1 MNFVNQTSEEL
12 LLRYAAGQL
21 RPAPALVVASHLAMS
36 SPSRRFV
43 AGLEGVGGVLLDE
56 EPMADLSAGLFERT
70 LALLDKPLRPESVAP
85 VRGHEALDMGVAIP
99 SPLARRS
106 IGRWKWLGPGM
117 RFARVEMPEDPDHN
131 LVLLRVPAG
140 RALPEHSHSGEEV
153 TLVLKG
159 SFRDAAGR
167 YGVGDLIH
175 EDEETD
181 HTPVV
186 DMDGECICLAA
197 IEGPMRIK
205 SWLGRMVQPFLG
217 L

>member
-1 MNFVNQTSEEL
+1 MTSVNQTSDEL

-36 SPSRRFV
+36 ASSRRIVNGFE
-43 AGLEGVGGVLLDE
+43 AVGGALLDD
-56 EPMADLSAGLFERT
+56 EPLADLSENLFART
-70 LALLDKPLRPESVAP
+70 IAAIETP
-85 VRGHEALDMGVAIP
+85 VRPASLPPARSHEALDMGVTIP
-99 SPLARRS
+99 APLARRA

-117 RFARVEMPEDPDHN
+117 RFARVSMPEDPDHN
-131 LVLLRVPAG
+131 LILLRVPSG
-140 RALPEHSHSGEEV
+140 RGLPEHSHSGEEL

-159 SFRDAAGR
+159 SFHDEIGR

-181 HTPVV
+181 HTPTV
-186 DMDGECICLAA
+186 DKDGECICLTA
-197 IEGPMRIK
+197 IEGPMKIK
-205 SWLGRMVQPFLG
+205 SWLGRVVQPFLG

>member
-36 SPSRRFV
+36 PSSRRLV
-43 AGLEGVGGVLLDE
+43 AGLETVGGTLLDE
-56 EPMADLSAGLFERT
+56 EPMTELSAGLFERT
-70 LALLDKPLRPESVAP
+70 LAALDIPMRPESLAP
-85 VRGHEALDMGVAIP
+85 ARSHEALDMGVAIP
-99 SPLARRS
+99 KPLARRS
-106 IGRWKWLGPGM
+106 IGPWKWLGPGM
-117 RFARVEMPEDPDHN
+117 RFARVAMPEDPDHN

-140 RALPEHSHSGEEV
+140 RALPEHSHSGEEY

-159 SFRDAAGR
+159 SFHDEMGR

-181 HTPVV
+181 HTPMV
-186 DMDGECICLAA
+186 DVEGECICLAA
-197 IEGPMRIK
+197 IEGRMKIK
-205 SWLGRMVQPFLG
+205 SWLGRMVQPLLG

>member
-1 MNFVNQTSEEL
+1 MNFVHQTSEEL

-36 SPSRRFV
+36 ASSRRF
-43 AGLEGVGGVLLDE
+43 AATLESIGGALLDG
-56 EPMADLSAGLFERT
+56 EPVAEVSAGLFERT
-70 LALLDKPLRPESVAP
+70 LARLDAP
-85 VRGHEALDMGVAIP
+85 VRPAGLAPTRSHEMLNMDVAIP
-99 SPLARRS
+99 GPLARRS

-117 RFARVEMPEDPDHN
+117 RYARVEMPEDTDHN

-159 SFRDAAGR
+159 SFHDEVGR

-186 DMDGECICLAA
+186 DPDGECICLAA
-197 IEGPMRIK
+197 IEGPMKIK